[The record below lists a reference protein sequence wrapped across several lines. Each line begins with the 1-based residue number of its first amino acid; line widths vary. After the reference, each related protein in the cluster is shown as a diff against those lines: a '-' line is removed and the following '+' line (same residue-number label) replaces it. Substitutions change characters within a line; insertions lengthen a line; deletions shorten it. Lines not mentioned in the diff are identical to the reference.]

1 MVAVASFITYRYRQE
16 AGRRK
21 LAIDMYCVP
30 LPTSNRLESTVVRA
44 FFLRLLVVVSV
55 AMLAMTWL

>member
-1 MVAVASFITYRYRQE
+1 VVVIASFITYRYRQE

-21 LAIDMYCVP
+21 LAIDMYCTGTG
-30 LPTSNRLESTVVRA
+30 TSNRLESTFRA
-44 FFLRLLVVVSV
+44 FFLRLVVVSV

>member
-16 AGRRK
+16 VGRRK
-21 LAIDMYCVP
+21 LAIDMYCA
-30 LPTSNRLESTVVRA
+30 LPTSNRLESTVVDA
-44 FFLRLLVVVSV
+44 FFLRLVVVSV